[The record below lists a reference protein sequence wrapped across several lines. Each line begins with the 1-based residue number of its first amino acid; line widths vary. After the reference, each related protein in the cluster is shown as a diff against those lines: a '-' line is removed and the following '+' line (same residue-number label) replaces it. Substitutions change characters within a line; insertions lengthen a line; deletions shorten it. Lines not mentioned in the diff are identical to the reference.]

1 MQQEHTAA
9 IDAAGLEKTY
19 PGGVKALDGV
29 SLRVAPGE
37 VFALLGPNGAGK
49 STTVKVLT
57 TLSRPDAGRA
67 TVAGFD
73 LIAEPAAVR
82 RAIGVV
88 GQRSAVDGTATGRE
102 NLVLQGRFFGLGGR
116 VLRERVDA
124 ILGQLGLTDAA
135 DRIAGTWS
143 GGMQRKLDVGM
154 GLVHQPRVLFLD
166 EPTTGL
172 DPEARATLWTEIERL
187 SRQEGLAILLTTHY
201 LDEADR
207 LADRVAIVDRGRIVA
222 EGTPDALKAELQGDA
237 IHVDL
242 RSGSDAD
249 VAAGLLGRL
258 SGIGRPAIEGSR
270 LSARADH
277 AATAMPAV
285 LSALDG
291 AGIRVASV
299 TVARPSLDDVY
310 FRHTGRS
317 FRPETL
323 EASL

>member
-1 MQQEHTAA
+1 MQGKDTAA
-9 IDAAGLEKTY
+9 VVASGLEKTY
-19 PGGVKALDGV
+19 PGDVKALDGV
-29 SLRVAPGE
+29 SLTVAPGE

-57 TLSRPDAGRA
+57 TLSRPDKGSA

-73 LIAEPAAVR
+73 ILRQAAAVR
-82 RAIGVV
+82 RSIGVV
-88 GQRSAVDGTATGRE
+88 GQRSAVDATATGRE
-102 NLVLQGRFFGLGGR
+102 NLTLQARVFGLRGAALRDR
-116 VLRERVDA
+116 VNA
-124 ILGQLGLTDAA
+124 ILTQLGLREAA

-172 DPEARATLWTEIERL
+172 DPEARATLWTEVERL
-187 SRQEGLAILLTTHY
+187 SRHDGLAILLTTHY

-207 LADRVAIVDRGRIVA
+207 LAGRVAIVDHGRIVA
-222 EGTPDALKAELQGDA
+222 EGTPEALKADFQGDA
-237 IHVDL
+237 IHVEL
-242 RSGSDAD
+242 RSGTD
-249 VAAGLLGRL
+249 VDQAAGLLGRVT
-258 SGIGRPAIEGSR
+258 GIGRPAIEGSR

-285 LSALDG
+285 LSALEG
-291 AGIRVASV
+291 AGIGVAAV

-317 FRPETL
+317 FRPEGL